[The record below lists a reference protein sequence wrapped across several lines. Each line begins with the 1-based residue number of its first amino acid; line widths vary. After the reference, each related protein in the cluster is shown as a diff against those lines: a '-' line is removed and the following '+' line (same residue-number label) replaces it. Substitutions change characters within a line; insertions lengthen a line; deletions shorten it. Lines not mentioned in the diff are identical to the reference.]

1 LDRFNIEKVNN
12 MNNENVFNSV
22 KDISIARMIK
32 GYSVK
37 IGNHDKLEY
46 PDASNFEWR
55 IAQGMSPSLYHMYFG
70 NETGDKHEFNFH
82 ITFNEPCEVKV
93 SNGHPRCYIHIG
105 NAKG

>member
-1 LDRFNIEKVNN
+1 LKGFNIEKENN
-12 MNNENVFNSV
+12 MNNENVFNNV
-22 KDISIARMIK
+22 KDISISRLKK
-32 GYSVK
+32 GYSIQ
-37 IGNHDKLEY
+37 IGNHNVLEY

-82 ITFNEPCEVKV
+82 ITFNEPCDVRV
-93 SNGHPRCYIHIG
+93 SNGHPRCYIHIE